1 MGFVVVTVVFVAAGF
16 VAAGLG
22 LTTTAAALGVAIRA
36 AGLGFEEPNETP
48 GDFVGGGDATATS
61 FCRNRSR
68 PARVHA
74 QKASTIAAKRRGR
87 AATAATACCATGMAT
102 AYAVLAHEPHCCTTE
117 AESDLTVS
125 ATLPA
130 RILHCADARAA
141 SARTHSPRVIGTGA
155 AAMARSA
162 TGTLTRLSRATA
174 KCLATA
180 ALKAAVGVHCE
191 SIKRTTLIPEFFDFI
206 CCRFASAQ
214 QFKFAKSADPHR
226 PEITRARF
234 SRRCSLR
241 ASLSTRSPLKC
252 RATV

>member
-1 MGFVVVTVVFVAAGF
+1 
-16 VAAGLG
+16 
-22 LTTTAAALGVAIRA
+22 
-36 AGLGFEEPNETP
+36 
-48 GDFVGGGDATATS
+48 
-61 FCRNRSR
+61 
-68 PARVHA
+68 
-74 QKASTIAAKRRGR
+74 
-87 AATAATACCATGMAT
+87 MAT

-174 KCLATA
+174 RRLATA

-191 SIKRTTLIPEFFDFI
+191 SIKRTNLIPEFFDFI
-206 CCRFASAQ
+206 CGRFARRRNSLSLP
-214 QFKFAKSADPHR
+214 KSADPHR

-234 SRRCSLR
+234 FEEVFLACFPFC
-241 ASLSTRSPLKC
+241 AIPLN
-252 RATV
+252 

>member
-1 MGFVVVTVVFVAAGF
+1 LGFVVVTVAFVAAGFVAAGF

-22 LTTTAAALGVAIRA
+22 LTTTAAGLGLAIGA

-102 AYAVLAHEPHCCTTE
+102 AYAVLAHELHCCTTE

-130 RILHCADARAA
+130 RILHCTDARAA

-155 AAMARSA
+155 AAMALSA
-162 TGTLTRLSRATA
+162 TGTVTRLSRATA
-174 KCLATA
+174 RWRLLAW
-180 ALKAAVGVHCE
+180 KAADGVH
-191 SIKRTTLIPEFFDFI
+191 
-206 CCRFASAQ
+206 
-214 QFKFAKSADPHR
+214 
-226 PEITRARF
+226 
-234 SRRCSLR
+234 
-241 ASLSTRSPLKC
+241 
-252 RATV
+252 